1 MQKITKYKKNI
12 TSLVVLTLAL
22 MVLGASCKKKQ
33 ETGTL
38 YGIITDKVS
47 GEPVKGVNVELL
59 STDYK
64 AQTGTD
70 GWYKFT
76 EVEMG
81 EYELQVSKQSYS
93 FVKKQV
99 TVQNNSV
106 RGDAQIEQVPT
117 FQYNGHTY
125 MVAPDAEE
133 IMLLTYAHF
142 SYCPNLTVYGYS
154 DWRLPTIEE
163 LKQMYVDRDEI
174 GGFYDKVYWSSSWSS
189 NQNSVDKY
197 YALFFANGNVLEAI
211 PGSKLRVR
219 PIRVEK

>member
-125 MVAPDAEE
+125 MVAPEAEE
-133 IMLLTYAHF
+133 HMILTYAHY
-142 SYCPNLTVYGYS
+142 SYCQNLSQYGYS

-163 LKQMYVDRDEI
+163 LQQMYIDKDNI
-174 GGFYDKVYWSSSWSS
+174 GGFQDKVYWSSTYSRNVSS
-189 NQNSVDKY
+189 GDLY
-197 YALFFANGNVLEAI
+197 YCVLFSNGNVQEAL
-211 PGSKLRVR
+211 PSSFLRVR